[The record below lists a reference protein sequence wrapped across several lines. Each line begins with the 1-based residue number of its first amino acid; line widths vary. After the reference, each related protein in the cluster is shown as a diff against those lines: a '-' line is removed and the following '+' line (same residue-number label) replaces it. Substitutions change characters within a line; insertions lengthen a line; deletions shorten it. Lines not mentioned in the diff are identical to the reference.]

1 MKTLITLR
9 VNGTEHEIAVEP
21 YWTLLDVLREKLGL
35 TGTKKGC
42 GTGNCG
48 ACTVLLQ
55 GRPVSSCL
63 LLAVDARGKDV
74 NTIEGLAHEGNLH
87 PLQEAFI
94 KYGAFQ
100 CGYCTP
106 GVLMAS
112 KALLDANPRPSEQEV
127 KEGLVGNLCRCTGY
141 NRIVQAVMAASKE
154 LKP

>member
-1 MKTLITLR
+1 MKTIINLKI
-9 VNGTEHEIAVEP
+9 NGVEHEIAAEP
-21 YWTLLDVLREKLGL
+21 YWTLLDVLRDKLSL

-63 LLAVDARGKDV
+63 LLAIDARGKDI
-74 NTIEGLAHEGNLH
+74 NTIEGLAQDGNLH

-106 GVLMAS
+106 GVLMAA
-112 KALLDANPRPSEQEV
+112 KALLDVNPRPNEQEI

-141 NRIVQAVMAASKE
+141 NRIVQAVMAASKDI
-154 LKP
+154 K